1 MLLDYVWGILWVV
14 LVKFA
19 RINYVGQ
26 SDSCFKYGLACKIIK
41 KENLL
46 SHAFMNY
53 LLVWKLHKI
62 KRWYSGNRWVVKKK
76 MYSLLICLNNYNLK
90 ML

>member
-1 MLLDYVWGILWVV
+1 MLSDYVWGILWVV

-26 SDSCFKYGLACKIIK
+26 SDSCFKYGLACKKIK

-46 SHAFMNY
+46 SHAFMTY
-53 LLVWKLHKI
+53 LLV
-62 KRWYSGNRWVVKKK
+62 
-76 MYSLLICLNNYNLK
+76 
-90 ML
+90 